1 MYMMLVVVSIHQ
13 SMLRETITDASDVTK
28 LIENSIFRNTSALF
42 AARDI
47 CRYLFYFVV

>member
-1 MYMMLVVVSIHQ
+1 MMLVVVSIHQ

-47 CRYLFYFVV
+47 RRYLFYFVV